1 MARHLMLF
9 GAALLAALTSV
20 EGLAGQGRGGRGSA
34 VQIKPGD
41 ECPPGTTLVRVG
53 QCQAPEVPPPS
64 IVDYRPKSLLVV
76 EEHKVPR
83 AKFPVVDIHSHT
95 GPTAQTI
102 DQLIK
107 EMDALNIRVL
117 NNLSGGYGPEL
128 KQRVDYI
135 RGTKY
140 ASRFTLFANGLN
152 RFRDVEA
159 GYGKKAAAQLEED
172 VKNGAIGFKI
182 FKETGMDT
190 LKKDGTRLKI

>member
-1 MARHLMLF
+1 MRIGVQLGTWGILTPGPRLDRHEPRRGAGLRTAPSTLDMMVCMGRHLMLF
-9 GAALLAALTSV
+9 GAALLAAFTSI

-107 EMDALNIRVL
+107 EMDALN
-117 NNLSGGYGPEL
+117 
-128 KQRVDYI
+128 
-135 RGTKY
+135 
-140 ASRFTLFANGLN
+140 
-152 RFRDVEA
+152 
-159 GYGKKAAAQLEED
+159 
-172 VKNGAIGFKI
+172 
-182 FKETGMDT
+182 
-190 LKKDGTRLKI
+190 